1 MQWNSELSNNLQ
13 VLKESFINRDFNEI
27 FLDTEFQLLSEIQ
40 RDALL
45 VPMSK
50 EKYQKRTPFVITCNE
65 KLPNIKQI
73 INKDWDLLQ
82 INPNLKTTLEQ
93 EYTIA
98 YRPNRNLSDLIGSK
112 KILGGTV
119 VCKNN
124 KKKQL
129 YCRPCLPRRDN
140 MC

>member
-1 MQWNSELSNNLQ
+1 ML
-13 VLKESFINRDFNEI
+13 
-27 FLDTEFQLLSEIQ
+27 
-40 RDALL
+40 
-45 VPMSK
+45 K
-50 EKYQKRTPFVITCNE
+50 EKYQKRTPFVITCNK

-82 INPNLKTTLEQ
+82 INSNLKTTLEQ

-98 YRPNRNLSDLIGSK
+98 YRPNRNLCDLIGSK
-112 KILGGTV
+112 KILGGKV

-129 YCRPCLPRRDN
+129 YCRPYLPRRDN
-140 MC
+140 IC

>member
-27 FLDTEFQLLSEIQ
+27 LLDTKFQPLSEIQ

-50 EKYQKRTPFVITCNE
+50 EKYQKRTPFVITYNK

-93 EYTIA
+93 ECTIA
-98 YRPNRNLSDLIGSK
+98 YRPNRNLCDLIGSK
-112 KILGGTV
+112 KILGGKV

-140 MC
+140 IC

>member
-1 MQWNSELSNNLQ
+1 
-13 VLKESFINRDFNEI
+13 
-27 FLDTEFQLLSEIQ
+27 
-40 RDALL
+40 
-45 VPMSK
+45 MSK
-50 EKYQKRTPFVITCNE
+50 EKYQKRTPFVITCNK

-98 YRPNRNLSDLIGSK
+98 YRPNRNLCDLIGSK
-112 KILGGTV
+112 KILGGKV